1 VTKNKPYE
9 PEKERLYQASLQLPD
24 YNPVVAYLRI
34 ESFTED
40 KVTVTIVRIEYRI
53 PSDTPG
59 LDLNIGDQVILDS
72 GVLSPEMM
80 VADFGPWKQE

>member
-1 VTKNKPYE
+1 
-9 PEKERLYQASLQLPD
+9 
-24 YNPVVAYLRI
+24 
-34 ESFTED
+34 
-40 KVTVTIVRIEYRI
+40 VTIVRIEYRI